1 MNTTVNNCY
10 KSFNKWTFR
19 YFFTKLCAQFKISPN
34 KFFIFIKMDAKDII
48 LNIRK
53 IVRSINLESKR
64 IQKEFGVSIPQLLT
78 LVYLNEQEEFKARQ
92 SEIKKYLNLNASTV
106 TGLIYRLE
114 AKGYVAKLP
123 KTGDRRVTYVSI
135 TTKGKYIIENS
146 PGLLHTELRDKLEN
160 MSPDQFEEVKKAS
173 NLLVNVLGAK
183 DVSAT
188 PVITEHEPINFQ

>member
-1 MNTTVNNCY
+1 
-10 KSFNKWTFR
+10 
-19 YFFTKLCAQFKISPN
+19 
-34 KFFIFIKMDAKDII
+34 MDAKDII

-183 DVSAT
+183 DVSAS